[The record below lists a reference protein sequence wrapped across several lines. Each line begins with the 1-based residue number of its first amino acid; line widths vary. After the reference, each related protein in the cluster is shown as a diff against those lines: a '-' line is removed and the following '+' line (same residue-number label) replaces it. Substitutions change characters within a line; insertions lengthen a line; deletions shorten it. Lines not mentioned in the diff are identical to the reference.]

1 MNLSLYIAKRYL
13 FSKKSH
19 QVINII
25 SGIAIAGIALATA
38 AMICTL
44 SVFNGFQKLVA
55 EQFTAFDPD
64 IRVIAAKGKS
74 FFSNTPCIE
83 AVEGLEGIETVSFSI
98 EDKALVEY
106 DGRQVI
112 ATIKGVDSNFARL
125 TSIEQTLLGSGEFIL
140 QDELNS
146 YATPS
151 AELMSELGCGIHFTD
166 PLEVYSPNRGHKVNL
181 TMPVRNFK
189 KEYLHSSGLV
199 FIINQPKYSRHI
211 ITSNDFARK
220 LFRRSDNEATSME
233 IKTKEGADINEIKG
247 QIVALLGEEY
257 IVQDRYEQQDDVYKV
272 MQIEK
277 LISYIFLTFILL
289 VACFNIVGSLSML
302 IIEKRDNMNT
312 LRSMGADKKSISNI
326 FVYEGI
332 IISAIGAM
340 TGIVVGISLCLVQQH
355 FGLISMGGDG
365 AFVVENYPVELNMND
380 IIATFFTVLV
390 VGIAAVWLPVKI
402 LTRKLEAV

>member
-25 SGIAIAGIALATA
+25 SGVAIAGIALATA

-44 SVFNGFQKLVA
+44 SVFNGFQGLVA

-64 IRVIAAKGKS
+64 IRIMADKGKS
-74 FFSNTPCIE
+74 FMSDSPEME
-83 AVEGLEGIETVSFSI
+83 AVTKLEGVETVSFCI

-112 ATIKGVDSNFARL
+112 ATIKGVDRHYSEL
-125 TSIEQTLLGSGEFIL
+125 TNIGEALRGSGEFIL

-146 YATPS
+146 YAIPS
-151 AELMSELGCGIHFTD
+151 AELMSELGCGIYFTE
-166 PLEVYSPNRGHKVNL
+166 PLEVYSPTRGRKVNL
-181 TMPVRNFK
+181 TMPARNFK
-189 KEYLHSSGLV
+189 KEYLHSSGLI
-199 FIINQPKYSRHI
+199 FIINQPKYARHI
-211 ITSNDFARK
+211 ITSDGFARK
-220 LFRRSDNEATSME
+220 LFRRSDSEVTSME
-233 IKTKEGADINEIKG
+233 IKVKEGADIADIQQ
-247 QIVALLGEEY
+247 QITMLLGEGY
-257 IVQDRYEQQDDVYKV
+257 TVQDRYEQQNDVYKV

-302 IIEKRDNMNT
+302 IIEKQDNMNT
-312 LRSMGADKKSISNI
+312 LRSMGADKKTISNI

-332 IISAIGAM
+332 IISALGALAGIV
-340 TGIVVGISLCLVQQH
+340 TGIALCLAQQH
-355 FGLISMGGDG
+355 FGIISMGGEG
-365 AFVVENYPVELNMND
+365 AFVVDSYPVEVHAND
-380 IIATFFTVLV
+380 IITTFFTVLA
-390 VGIAAVWLPVKI
+390 VGIAAVWLPVRI
-402 LTRKLEAV
+402 LTRKLL

>member
-25 SGIAIAGIALATA
+25 SGVAIAGIALATA

-44 SVFNGFQKLVA
+44 SVFNGFQGLVA

-64 IRVIAAKGKS
+64 IRIMADKGKS
-74 FFSNTPCIE
+74 FMSDSPEME
-83 AVEGLEGIETVSFSI
+83 AIDKLEGVETVSFCI

-112 ATIKGVDSNFARL
+112 ATIKGVDQHYAEL
-125 TSIEQTLLGSGEFIL
+125 TNIEEALRGSGEFIL

-146 YATPS
+146 YAIPS
-151 AELMSELGCGIHFTD
+151 AELMSELGCGIHFTE
-166 PLEVYSPNRGHKVNL
+166 PLEVYSPTRGRKVNL
-181 TMPVRNFK
+181 TMPARNFK
-189 KEYLHSSGLV
+189 KEYLHSSGLI
-199 FIINQPKYSRHI
+199 FIINQPKYARHI
-211 ITSNDFARK
+211 ITSDEFARK
-220 LFRRSDNEATSME
+220 LFRRSDSEVTSME
-233 IKTKEGADINEIKG
+233 IKVKEGSDIADIQQ
-247 QIVALLGEEY
+247 QIALLLGEEY
-257 IVQDRYEQQDDVYKV
+257 TVQDRYEQQNDVYKV

-302 IIEKRDNMNT
+302 IIEKQDNMNT
-312 LRSMGADKKSISNI
+312 LRSMGADKKTISNI

-332 IISAIGAM
+332 IISALGALA
-340 TGIVVGISLCLVQQH
+340 GIVAGIALCLAQQH
-355 FGLISMGGDG
+355 FGIISMGGEG
-365 AFVVENYPVELNMND
+365 AFVVDSYPVEVHAND
-380 IIATFFTVLV
+380 IITTFFTVLA
-390 VGIAAVWLPVKI
+390 VGIAAVWLPVRI
-402 LTRKLEAV
+402 LTRKLL

>member
-25 SGIAIAGIALATA
+25 SGVAIAGIALATA

-44 SVFNGFQKLVA
+44 SVFNGFQGLVA

-64 IRVIAAKGKS
+64 LRIMADKGKS
-74 FFSNTPCIE
+74 FMSDSPEME
-83 AVEGLEGIETVSFSI
+83 AIARLEGVETVSFCI

-112 ATIKGVDSNFARL
+112 ATIKGVDQHYAEL
-125 TSIEQTLLGSGEFIL
+125 TNIGEALRGSGEFIL

-146 YATPS
+146 YAIPS
-151 AELMSELGCGIHFTD
+151 AELMSELGCGIHFTE
-166 PLEVYSPNRGHKVNL
+166 PLEVYSPTRGRKVNL
-181 TMPVRNFK
+181 TMPARNFK
-189 KEYLHSSGLV
+189 KEYLHSSGLI
-199 FIINQPKYSRHI
+199 FIINQPKYARHI
-211 ITSNDFARK
+211 ITSDEFARK
-220 LFRRSDNEATSME
+220 LFRRSDSEVTSME
-233 IKTKEGADINEIKG
+233 IKVKEGTDIADIQQ
-247 QIVALLGEEY
+247 QITMLLGEGY
-257 IVQDRYEQQDDVYKV
+257 TVQDRYEQQNDVYKV

-302 IIEKRDNMNT
+302 IIEKQDNMNT
-312 LRSMGADKKSISNI
+312 LRSMGADRKTISNI

-332 IISAIGAM
+332 IISALGALA
-340 TGIVVGISLCLVQQH
+340 GIVAGIALCLAQQH
-355 FGLISMGGDG
+355 FGIISMGGDG
-365 AFVVENYPVELNMND
+365 AFVVDSYPVEVHLND
-380 IIATFFTVLV
+380 IITTFFTVLA
-390 VGIAAVWLPVKI
+390 VGIAAVWLPVRI
-402 LTRKLEAV
+402 LTRKLL

>member
-25 SGIAIAGIALATA
+25 SGVAIAGIALATA

-44 SVFNGFQKLVA
+44 SVFNGFQGLVA

-64 IRVIAAKGKS
+64 LRIMADKGKS
-74 FFSNTPCIE
+74 FMSDSPEME
-83 AVEGLEGIETVSFSI
+83 AIDKLEGVETVSFCI

-112 ATIKGVDSNFARL
+112 ATIKGVDQHYAEL
-125 TSIEQTLLGSGEFIL
+125 TNIGEALRGSGEFIL

-146 YATPS
+146 YAIPS
-151 AELMSELGCGIHFTD
+151 AELMSELGCGIHFTE
-166 PLEVYSPNRGHKVNL
+166 PLEVYSPTRGRKVNL
-181 TMPVRNFK
+181 TMPARNFK
-189 KEYLHSSGLV
+189 KEYMHSSGLI
-199 FIINQPKYSRHI
+199 FIINQPKYARHI
-211 ITSNDFARK
+211 ITSDEFARK
-220 LFRRSDNEATSME
+220 LFRRSDNEVTSME
-233 IKTKEGADINEIKG
+233 IKVKEGSDIADIQQ
-247 QIVALLGEEY
+247 QITMLLGEGY
-257 IVQDRYEQQDDVYKV
+257 TVQDRYEQQNDVYKV

-302 IIEKRDNMNT
+302 IIEKQDNMNT
-312 LRSMGADKKSISNI
+312 LRSMGADKKTISNI

-332 IISAIGAM
+332 IISALGALAGIV
-340 TGIVVGISLCLVQQH
+340 TGIALCLAQQH
-355 FGLISMGGDG
+355 FGIISMGGEG
-365 AFVVENYPVELNMND
+365 AFVVDSYPVEVHAND
-380 IIATFFTVLV
+380 IITTFFTVLA
-390 VGIAAVWLPVKI
+390 VGIAAVWLPVRI
-402 LTRKLEAV
+402 LTRKLL

>member
-25 SGIAIAGIALATA
+25 SGVAIAGIALATA

-44 SVFNGFQKLVA
+44 SVFNGFQGLVA

-64 IRVIAAKGKS
+64 LRIMADKGKS
-74 FFSNTPCIE
+74 FMSDSPEME
-83 AVEGLEGIETVSFSI
+83 AIARLEGVETVSFCI

-112 ATIKGVDSNFARL
+112 ATIKGVDQHYAEL
-125 TSIEQTLLGSGEFIL
+125 TNIGEALRGSGEFIL

-146 YATPS
+146 YAIPG
-151 AELMSELGCGIHFTD
+151 AELMSELGCGIHFTE
-166 PLEVYSPNRGHKVNL
+166 PLEVYSPTRGRKVNL
-181 TMPVRNFK
+181 TMPARNFK
-189 KEYLHSSGLV
+189 KEYLHSSGLI
-199 FIINQPKYSRHI
+199 FIINQPKYARHI
-211 ITSNDFARK
+211 ITSDEFARK
-220 LFRRSDNEATSME
+220 LFRRSDNEVTSME
-233 IKTKEGADINEIKG
+233 IKVKEGVDIQEMKQ
-247 QIVALLGEEY
+247 QIALLLGEGY
-257 IVQDRYEQQDDVYKV
+257 TVQDRYEQQNDVYKV

-302 IIEKRDNMNT
+302 IIEKQDNMNT
-312 LRSMGADKKSISNI
+312 LRSMGADRKTISNI

-332 IISAIGAM
+332 IISALGAIA
-340 TGIVVGISLCLVQQH
+340 GIVAGIALCLAQQH
-355 FGLISMGGDG
+355 FDIISMGGDG
-365 AFVVENYPVELNMND
+365 AFVVDSYPVEVHLND
-380 IIATFFTVLV
+380 IITTFFTVLA
-390 VGIAAVWLPVKI
+390 VGIAAVWLPVRI
-402 LTRKLEAV
+402 LTRKLL

>member
-25 SGIAIAGIALATA
+25 SGVAIAGIALATA

-44 SVFNGFQKLVA
+44 SVFNGFQGLVA

-64 IRVIAAKGKS
+64 IRIMADKGKS
-74 FFSNTPCIE
+74 FMNDSPEME
-83 AVEGLEGIETVSFSI
+83 AIDKLEGVETVSFCI

-112 ATIKGVDSNFARL
+112 ATIKGVDQHYAEL
-125 TSIEQTLLGSGEFIL
+125 TNIGEALRGSGEFIL

-146 YATPS
+146 YAIPS
-151 AELMSELGCGIHFTD
+151 AELMSELGCGIHFTE
-166 PLEVYSPNRGHKVNL
+166 PLEVYSPTRGRKVNL
-181 TMPVRNFK
+181 TMPARNFK
-189 KEYLHSSGLV
+189 KEYMHSSGLI
-199 FIINQPKYSRHI
+199 FIINQPKYARHI
-211 ITSNDFARK
+211 ITSDEFARK
-220 LFRRSDNEATSME
+220 LFRRSDNEVTSME
-233 IKTKEGADINEIKG
+233 IKVKEGSDIADIQQ
-247 QIVALLGEEY
+247 QITMLLGEGY
-257 IVQDRYEQQDDVYKV
+257 TVQDRYEQQNDVYKV

-302 IIEKRDNMNT
+302 IIEKQDNMNT
-312 LRSMGADKKSISNI
+312 LRSMGADKKTISNI

-332 IISAIGAM
+332 ILSALGALAGIV
-340 TGIVVGISLCLVQQH
+340 TGIALCLAQQH
-355 FGLISMGGDG
+355 FGIISMGGEG
-365 AFVVENYPVELNMND
+365 AFVVDSYPVEVHAND
-380 IIATFFTVLV
+380 IITTFFTVLA
-390 VGIAAVWLPVKI
+390 VGIAAVWLPVRI
-402 LTRKLEAV
+402 LTRKLL

>member
-25 SGIAIAGIALATA
+25 SGVAIAGIALATA

-44 SVFNGFQKLVA
+44 SVFNGFQGLVA

-64 IRVIAAKGKS
+64 LRIMADKGKS
-74 FFSNTPCIE
+74 FMSDSPEME
-83 AVEGLEGIETVSFSI
+83 AIARLEGVETVSFCI

-112 ATIKGVDSNFARL
+112 ATIKGVDQHYAEL
-125 TSIEQTLLGSGEFIL
+125 TNIGEALRGSGEFIL

-146 YATPS
+146 YAIPG
-151 AELMSELGCGIHFTD
+151 AELMSELGCGIHFTE
-166 PLEVYSPNRGHKVNL
+166 PLEVYSPTRGRKVNL
-181 TMPVRNFK
+181 TMPARNFK
-189 KEYLHSSGLV
+189 KEYLHSSGLI
-199 FIINQPKYSRHI
+199 FIINQPKYARHI
-211 ITSNDFARK
+211 ITSDEFARK
-220 LFRRSDNEATSME
+220 LFRRSDNEVTSME
-233 IKTKEGADINEIKG
+233 IKVKEGVDIQEIKQ
-247 QIVALLGEEY
+247 QIALLLGEGY
-257 IVQDRYEQQDDVYKV
+257 TVQDRYEQQNDVYKV

-302 IIEKRDNMNT
+302 IIEKQDNMNT
-312 LRSMGADKKSISNI
+312 LRSMGADRKTISNI

-332 IISAIGAM
+332 IISALGAIA
-340 TGIVVGISLCLVQQH
+340 GIVAGIALCLAQQH
-355 FGLISMGGDG
+355 FDIISMGGDG
-365 AFVVENYPVELNMND
+365 AFVVDSYPVEVHLND
-380 IIATFFTVLV
+380 IITTFFTVLA
-390 VGIAAVWLPVKI
+390 VGIAAVWLPVRL
-402 LTRKLEAV
+402 LTRKLL

>member
-25 SGIAIAGIALATA
+25 SGVAIAGIALATA

-44 SVFNGFQKLVA
+44 SVFNGFQGLVA

-64 IRVIAAKGKS
+64 LRIMADKGKS
-74 FFSNTPCIE
+74 FMSDSPEME
-83 AVEGLEGIETVSFSI
+83 AIDKLEGVETVSFCI

-112 ATIKGVDSNFARL
+112 ATIKGVDQHYAEL
-125 TSIEQTLLGSGEFIL
+125 TNIGEALRGSGEFIL

-146 YATPS
+146 YAIPS
-151 AELMSELGCGIHFTD
+151 AELMSELGCGIHFTE
-166 PLEVYSPNRGHKVNL
+166 PLEVYSPTRGRKVNL
-181 TMPVRNFK
+181 TMPARNFK
-189 KEYLHSSGLV
+189 KEYLHSSGLI
-199 FIINQPKYSRHI
+199 FIINQPKYARHI
-211 ITSNDFARK
+211 ITSDEFARK
-220 LFRRSDNEATSME
+220 LFRRSDNEVTSME
-233 IKTKEGADINEIKG
+233 IKVKEGSDIADIQQ
-247 QIVALLGEEY
+247 QITMLLGEGY
-257 IVQDRYEQQDDVYKV
+257 TVQDRYEQQNDVYKV

-302 IIEKRDNMNT
+302 IIEKQDNMNT
-312 LRSMGADKKSISNI
+312 LRSMGADKKTISNI

-332 IISAIGAM
+332 IISALGALAGIV
-340 TGIVVGISLCLVQQH
+340 TGIALCLAQQH
-355 FGLISMGGDG
+355 FGIISMGGEG
-365 AFVVENYPVELNMND
+365 AFVVDSYPVEVHAND
-380 IIATFFTVLV
+380 IITTFFTVLA
-390 VGIAAVWLPVKI
+390 VGIAAVWLPVRI
-402 LTRKLEAV
+402 LTRKLL